1 MFCLNRFVDQKPQW
15 ASVQPRP
22 FQVIQKT
29 AESPQDQQRVQ
40 LIENQKQGQGRSP
53 QQRYQPPPPEYG
65 TYNTAG
71 VPLSQLRKMQLSEDD
86 RALMDKFKQQGNFLK
101 SFSNFFKNI
110 QNSISA

>member
-1 MFCLNRFVDQKPQW
+1 MADQKPQW

-22 FQVIQKT
+22 FKVIQKVDDPT
-29 AESPQDQQRVQ
+29 EEQQRSQ
-40 LIENQKQGQGRSP
+40 LKENQTRSP

-86 RALMDKFKQQGNFLK
+86 RALMDKFKQQG
-101 SFSNFFKNI
+101 S
-110 QNSISA
+110 